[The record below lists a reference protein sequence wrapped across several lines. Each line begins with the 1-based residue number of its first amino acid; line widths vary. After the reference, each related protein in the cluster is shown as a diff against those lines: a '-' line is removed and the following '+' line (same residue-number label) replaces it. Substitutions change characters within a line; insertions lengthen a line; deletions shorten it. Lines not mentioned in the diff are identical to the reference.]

1 MATLPVRV
9 AGAGLKAQRRQG
21 VAACSPTP
29 ASISTLAAG
38 AGRARRPC
46 VSSRAHPPGP
56 AVVSDAPQLAPTLG
70 TPPSSKARFPCYTPS
85 TVVIPRLPVQKPTC
99 RASPYQFCCFTPFP
113 QVLKSVLGHLDTIG
127 LLLRS
132 QPALPRNPKEMRERL
147 EGVLRLSGL
156 PGFAP
161 DELSLLCAILRR
173 QREQEESLEA
183 GQQWNWSKKQ
193 KLPPAP
199 ELAS

>member
-1 MATLPVRV
+1 M
-9 AGAGLKAQRRQG
+9 
-21 VAACSPTP
+21 
-29 ASISTLAAG
+29 
-38 AGRARRPC
+38 
-46 VSSRAHPPGP
+46 
-56 AVVSDAPQLAPTLG
+56 
-70 TPPSSKARFPCYTPS
+70 
-85 TVVIPRLPVQKPTC
+85 
-99 RASPYQFCCFTPFP
+99 
-113 QVLKSVLGHLDTIG
+113 LKSVLGHLDTIG